1 MHTSKTSRIQIL
13 GNYTWL
19 SICMYI
25 CIVFHVCN
33 IVCMFVDIWFSLFF
47 AIWLSWPQVIN
58 QHIVMCTTWRITCL
72 LIYINYPKLV
82 SLSGVTKS
90 YATTSRS
97 CNIPQWSI
105 LQNRFITGGL
115 VAGGRR
121 HTATT
126 PLVDHGEQPSQSSR
140 QPHDGVVR
148 GRKGVAAA
156 CAGSSRTDVQ
166 IDRSRDHRCPQWRRQ
181 VWAKGL
187 KLSQI

>member
-1 MHTSKTSRIQIL
+1 MYAIL
-13 GNYTWL
+13 Y
-19 SICMYI
+19 
-25 CIVFHVCN
+25 VCLW
-33 IVCMFVDIWFSLFF
+33 IFGFLCFSLFGCLGHKLL
-47 AIWLSWPQVIN
+47 INTLS
-58 QHIVMCTTWRITCL
+58 CTTWRITCL

-140 QPHDGVVR
+140 QPHDGGVR